1 MEISKWGHVVS
12 NAMSCVV
19 GDGKRIKFWRN
30 SWCSDTPLCA
40 NFPFLFA
47 LSHAKEAW
55 VGDVWSMEKG
65 KECWNP
71 TFIRLFN
78 YWELEDV
85 ERPLLHLRDK
95 KVIKGL
101 DDTFQWKRARN
112 GVFSVKSLY
121 KMLEQRPSV
130 SFHWKCIWRS
140 SVHPNFLRGKLFRG
154 RS

>member
-1 MEISKWGHVVS
+1 M
-12 NAMSCVV
+12 
-19 GDGKRIKFWRN
+19 
-30 SWCSDTPLCA
+30 
-40 NFPFLFA
+40 
-47 LSHAKEAW
+47 
-55 VGDVWSMEKG
+55 GDVWSMEKG

-85 ERPLLHLRDK
+85 ERPLLQLRDK

-101 DDTFQWKRARN
+101 GDTFQWKRARN

-140 SVHPNFLRGKLFRG
+140 SASKYLYFCVGSFLGEDLNV
-154 RS
+154 RSIEEKRNDFCE